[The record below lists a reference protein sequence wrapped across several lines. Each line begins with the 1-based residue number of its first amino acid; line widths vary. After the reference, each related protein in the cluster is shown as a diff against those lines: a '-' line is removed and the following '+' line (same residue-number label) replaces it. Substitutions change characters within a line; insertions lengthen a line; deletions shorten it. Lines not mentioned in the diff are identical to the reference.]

1 MIRRGITGLSS
12 FRSLEP
18 IEKVN
23 FKDFKTAVYFVA
35 QSHNLRVE
43 NIEQPNVTPNF
54 YKVLLLGQNIR
65 IWALCNTTFPIVA
78 FTNSLENWF
87 QEGFLDLPEIGASF
101 ATLGYQVATAEYL
114 EHSLQQKDLI
124 TLNDAEIKAIQYWRP
139 ETVGRVIFNWFD

>member
-1 MIRRGITGLSS
+1 MIRRGITGFSS

-23 FKDFKTAVYFVA
+23 FKDFKAAVYFVA

-54 YKVLLLGQNIR
+54 YRALFVNHNIR
-65 IWALCNTTFPIVA
+65 IWTLCNTTFPVIA
-78 FTNSLENWF
+78 FTSSLENWF
-87 QEGFLDLPEIGASF
+87 QEGFLDLPEIGSSF

-114 EHSLQQKDLI
+114 ERDFQQKDLTI
-124 TLNDAEIKAIQYWRP
+124 LDDAEIEAIRYWRP
-139 ETVGRVIFNWFD
+139 KTFGRVIFNWFD